1 MNLHAVVANVIGA
14 VNPLQKIV
22 IQKSNGS
29 TVNSDG
35 SRSPSYEPP
44 VTTAGQV
51 QELTTED
58 LRHLEALNIQG
69 STRKVYLNGV
79 IHGIERAAGRGGDL
93 ITLQNGSVWLVT
105 AVLERWDTGWC
116 KAAITLQNGS

>member
-1 MNLHAVVANVIGA
+1 MNLHAVVSGA
-14 VNPLQKIV
+14 ISAINPLQKII
-22 IQKSNGS
+22 IQKSSGS
-29 TVNSDG
+29 TINSDG

-69 STRKVYLNGV
+69 STRKVYLNGR
-79 IHGIERAAGRGGDL
+79 IRGIERSTGRGGDL
-93 ITLQNGSVWLVT
+93 VTLHDGSIWLVT

-116 KAAITLQNGS
+116 KAAITLQNGA